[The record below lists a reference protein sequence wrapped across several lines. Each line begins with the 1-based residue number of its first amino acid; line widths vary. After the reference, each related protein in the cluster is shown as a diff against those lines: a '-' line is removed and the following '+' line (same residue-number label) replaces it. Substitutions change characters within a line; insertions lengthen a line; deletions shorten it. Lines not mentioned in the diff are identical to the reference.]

1 MARNKYERLYE
12 EESTV
17 REDIYKV
24 ARVLVRARRRAQGTA
39 RLPIPPQWLA
49 ESASA

>member
-12 EESTV
+12 DESVV

-24 ARVLVRARRRAQGTA
+24 GRVLVRARRRAQGTA
-39 RLPIPPQWLA
+39 RLPPQWLA
-49 ESASA
+49 ESVSA